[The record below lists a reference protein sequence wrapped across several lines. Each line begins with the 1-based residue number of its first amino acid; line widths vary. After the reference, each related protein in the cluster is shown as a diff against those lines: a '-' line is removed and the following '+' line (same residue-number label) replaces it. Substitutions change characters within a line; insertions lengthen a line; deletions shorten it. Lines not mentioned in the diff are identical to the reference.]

1 MIKKIT
7 ILILTF
13 MTIQVNGQNI
23 LLSEDFNSGSIPSNF
38 TTYDLDGQTLD
49 PFLYTW
55 MISLLFNS
63 SLFVYYK
70 GITIIMN
77 NI

>member
-7 ILILTF
+7 LLLLTF

-49 PFLYTW
+49 PFLYT
-55 MISLLFNS
+55 
-63 SLFVYYK
+63 
-70 GITIIMN
+70 
-77 NI
+77 